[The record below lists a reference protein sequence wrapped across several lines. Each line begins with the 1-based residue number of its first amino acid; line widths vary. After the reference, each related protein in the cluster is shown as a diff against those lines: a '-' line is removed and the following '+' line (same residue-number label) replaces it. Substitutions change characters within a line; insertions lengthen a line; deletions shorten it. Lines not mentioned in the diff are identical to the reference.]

1 MTPLTPGTALT
12 PISDLSKKQRHNLR
26 EQRRILRIS
35 HQFSILR
42 HKLELAGYSLQK
54 TDKYSVLQAT
64 LEYITHLEKEKG
76 SYTKMSKS
84 SNAEPSP
91 QSRAPTSTS
100 DSQTFM
106 TESMSSPAPTHS
118 VPAMQQ
124 HYVMDLESSSYTGSI
139 SSQSGSFRTREIL
152 EDSSA
157 TYRDVFCNSSMPS
170 LLCKLDGTIVDANTL
185 FMELSCKNI
194 DELRLHSLYT
204 MCTQMDTPTMYKLVN
219 RVLSCEMAS
228 AQSKMIWSFANSRD
242 RKVFVSISMVHDN
255 LHRPAN
261 LHCSLL
267 PLT

>member
-1 MTPLTPGTALT
+1 MTPLTPGTVMT

-64 LEYITHLEKEKG
+64 LEYITHLERREG
-76 SYTKMSKS
+76 SSETKTGTSNRAGPGTQPRVASSS
-84 SNAEPSP
+84 SN
-91 QSRAPTSTS
+91 
-100 DSQTFM
+100 SQRFM
-106 TESMSSPAPTHS
+106 TESMSSP

-124 HYVMDLESSSYTGSI
+124 HFLLDLDSSYGGSI
-139 SSQSGSFRTREIL
+139 PSQNGSFRGNEIL
-152 EDSSA
+152 EGSSA
-157 TYRDVFCNSSMPS
+157 TYRDAFCNSSMPS
-170 LLCKLDGTIVDANTL
+170 LLCKLDGTILDANTL
-185 FMELSCKNI
+185 FLELSCKNI

-204 MCTQMDTPTMYKLVN
+204 LCTQMDTPTMYKLVN

-228 AQSKMIWSFANSRD
+228 AQSKMQWRFANSGD
-242 RKVFVSISMVHDN
+242 RKVFVSISMIHDN

>member
-76 SYTKMSKS
+76 SYTKRSKS

-91 QSRAPTSTS
+91 QSRALTSTS

-124 HYVMDLESSSYTGSI
+124 HYVMDLESSSYAGSI
-139 SSQSGSFRTREIL
+139 SSQSGSFRTSEIL